1 MRTVRVWD
9 APTRIVHW
17 ALVLAFLFSWGAAEY
32 HNYGP
37 HRISG
42 YVVLG
47 LLIFRLIW
55 SVAGSDTARFRH
67 FVRGPSAV
75 WTYAR
80 GLPDRAVAAAYGH
93 NPLGGWSVVAMLLA
107 LIVQVGLGLF
117 AVDID
122 GLESGPLADYV
133 DFDTGRRAATLH
145 HLSFKLLLALVA
157 LHVAAVLFYAL
168 WKRRDLVMPML
179 TGRMASTDGEPGG
192 FASGRR
198 ALVVAIVAAAVAWFV
213 ANGLRL

>member
-1 MRTVRVWD
+1 MRAVRVWD

-17 ALVLAFLFSWGAAEY
+17 ALAAAFLFSWGAAEY

-37 HRISG
+37 HRASG
-42 YVVLG
+42 YVVLA
-47 LLIFRLIW
+47 LLAFRLMW
-55 SVAGSDTARFRH
+55 GVVGSDTARFAG
-67 FVRGPSAV
+67 FVRGP
-75 WTYAR
+75 
-80 GLPDRAVAAAYGH
+80 RAVFGYVRMLPRRAVDAAYGH

-133 DFDTGRRAATLH
+133 SFDAGRWAAKLH
-145 HLSFKLLLALVA
+145 HRSFNVLLALVA

-168 WKRRDLVMPML
+168 WKRRNLVMPMI
-179 TGRMASTDGEPGG
+179 TGRMVSDAAEPGRFVG
-192 FASGRR
+192 PGR
-198 ALVVAIVAAAVAWFV
+198 AAAVALVAVLIAWFV
-213 ANGLRL
+213 ARGLNI